1 MLNISELPRLKIF
14 VHLLLQRNLFITIIF
29 ILTILYSVLY
39 PLFLPVSIFIWLKFK
54 NHINYPLFFISMI
67 IFFSGLIHIT
77 SNITYDQFTNK
88 EIVIIDK
95 KKQTYMYQYI
105 VKDHQNKYIY
115 YAYIDYTI
123 GTKLHIDGEMI
134 PFNKNTIPNGF
145 NPKDYYLSKGIIGE
159 LNHVNVIIIDEK
171 ATIKEWFYDWKETYH
186 ETQFEPFIDAFIFD
200 DQKELRTISFEWLFY
215 LFSVSGIHI
224 FALSQLIIYLFKIRQ
239 MTFQMYTRLL
249 IVILFFIFQPFHYS
263 IIRLLLMNITILC
276 LSMLRFQIPK
286 YVILGIIWIL
296 ILLVQPYKIYDIGLF
311 ISFFLVMT
319 LYINVED
326 KTHPIINQYHII
338 LLAASLI
345 FLFNGRFMLIPI
357 IIMPVLVSV
366 IIYTIFMPTLLM
378 FILQIEIIFFIDWF
392 NKLFDIFKIVQN
404 YSGVIQVPMPS
415 NIIVSLAFII
425 IFLIHLSSTKKM
437 IMKRLFLM
445 GLILLI
451 LGKLIVLN
459 QPASLMFLDVGQGD
473 ATVYIDKDCV
483 VVIDAFSNVESYL
496 RSKGKQ
502 QIDYLFLTHSDIDHI
517 KEAKSLVENMQ
528 VSHIITSPYQK
539 IEDIST
545 STIYDFPTSFF
556 CGDIKIDILGPIDT
570 MFDDND
576 DSLIILINFLGKK
589 ILFTGDASKEREKQ
603 LITLISADIDVLKV
617 GHHGSKTST
626 SPELLNAINPEYG
639 IISTSINN
647 RYGMPHQE
655 VINQLKVFQIKY
667 FITSLDGSIQMT
679 IHQGEIKWKTYPP

>member
-1 MLNISELPRLKIF
+1 
-14 VHLLLQRNLFITIIF
+14 
-29 ILTILYSVLY
+29 
-39 PLFLPVSIFIWLKFK
+39 
-54 NHINYPLFFISMI
+54 MI
-67 IFFSGLIHIT
+67 IFFSGLIDIT
-77 SNITYDQFTNK
+77 SNITYDQFSNK

-95 KKQTYMYQYI
+95 QKQTYMYQYI
-105 VKDHQNKYIY
+105 VKDQQFKYTY
-115 YAYIDYTI
+115 HSYIDYTI
-123 GTKLHIDGEMI
+123 GTKVIIDGEII

-145 NPKDYYLSKGIIGE
+145 HPKEYYLSKGIIGR
-159 LNHVNVIIIDEK
+159 LNHVKVIVFDEK
-171 ATIKEWFYDWKETYH
+171 ATIKEWFFDWKETYH
-186 ETQFEPFIDAFIFD
+186 ETEVEPFIDAFIFD
-200 DQKELRTISFEWLFY
+200 DQKELRTFSFEWLFY
-215 LFSVSGIHI
+215 LFSVSGMHI

-239 MTFQMYTRLL
+239 MKFQIYTRLL

-263 IIRLLLMNITILC
+263 IIRLLFMNIAILC
-276 LSMLRFQIPK
+276 LSILRFQIPK
-286 YVILGIIWIL
+286 YVILGMIWIL
-296 ILLVQPYKIYDIGLF
+296 ILIVQPYKIYDIGLL
-311 ISFFLVMT
+311 ISFFLVMN

-366 IIYTIFMPTLLM
+366 IIYTIFLPTLLM

-415 NIIVSLAFII
+415 NIIVSLAFIV
-425 IFLIHLSSTKKM
+425 IFLMHLSSSKIM
-437 IMKRLFLM
+437 IMKRLFVM
-445 GLILLI
+445 CLIFLI
-451 LGKLIVLN
+451 SGKLFVLN

-473 ATVYIDKDCV
+473 ATVYIDKECV

-502 QIDYLFLTHSDIDHI
+502 HIDYLFLTHSDLDHI
-517 KEAKSLVENMQ
+517 KEAKSLIENMQ
-528 VSHIITSPYQK
+528 VHYVITSPYQE

-556 CGDIKIDILGPIDT
+556 CGDIKLDILGPIDT

-603 LITLISADIDVLKV
+603 LITLINEDIDVLKV
-617 GHHGSKTST
+617 GHHGSKTAT
-626 SPELLNAINPEYG
+626 SSELLYALKPEFG

-655 VINQLKVFQIKY
+655 VINQLRVFHIKY
-667 FITSLDGSIQMT
+667 FITSLDGSVQMT
-679 IHQGEIKWKTYPP
+679 IHQGEIKWETYPP

>member
-1 MLNISELPRLKIF
+1 MLNILELLRLKIF
-14 VHLLLQRNLFITIIF
+14 VHLLLQRNLFITIVF
-29 ILTILYSVLY
+29 ILTIFYSVLY
-39 PLFLPVSIFIWLKFK
+39 PLFLIVCILIWLKFK

-67 IFFSGLIHIT
+67 IFFSGLIDIT

-88 EIVIIDK
+88 EIVIIEK
-95 KKQTYMYQYI
+95 QKQTYMYQYI
-105 VKDHQNKYIY
+105 VKDQQFKYIY
-115 YAYIDYTI
+115 HSYIDYTI
-123 GTKLHIDGEMI
+123 GTKVIIDGEII

-145 NPKDYYLSKGIIGE
+145 HPKEYYLSKGIIGR
-159 LNHVNVIIIDEK
+159 LNHVKVIVVDEK
-171 ATIKEWFYDWKETYH
+171 TTIKEWFYDWKETYH
-186 ETQFEPFIDAFIFD
+186 ETEVEPFIDAFIFD
-200 DQKELRTISFEWLFY
+200 DQKELRTFSFEWLFY

-239 MTFQMYTRLL
+239 MKFQIYTRLL

-263 IIRLLLMNITILC
+263 IIRLLLMNIAILC
-276 LSMLRFQIPK
+276 LSILRFQIPK
-286 YVILGIIWIL
+286 YVILGMIWIL
-296 ILLVQPYKIYDIGLF
+296 ILIVQPYKIYDIGLL
-311 ISFFLVMT
+311 ISFFLVMN
-319 LYINVED
+319 LYLSLED

-345 FLFNGRFMLIPI
+345 FLFNGRFLLIPI

-366 IIYTIFMPTLLM
+366 IIYTTFMPTLLM

-392 NKLFDIFKIVQN
+392 NKLFDMFKIVQN
-404 YSGVIQVPMPS
+404 YSGVIQLPMPS
-415 NIIVSLAFII
+415 NISVSLAFIV
-425 IFLIHLSSTKKM
+425 IFFMHLSSSKKT
-437 IMKRLFLM
+437 IMKRLFVM
-445 GLILLI
+445 CLIFLI
-451 LGKLIVLN
+451 SGKLFVLN

-473 ATVYIDKDCV
+473 ATVYVDKDCV

-502 QIDYLFLTHSDIDHI
+502 HIDYLFLTHSDLDHI

-528 VSHIITSPYQK
+528 VRHIITSPYQE

-545 STIYDFPTSFF
+545 STIDDFPTSFF

-570 MFDDND
+570 MLDDND
-576 DSLIILINFLGKK
+576 DSLMILINFLGKK

-603 LITLISADIDVLKV
+603 LITLINDDIDVLKV

-626 SPELLNAINPEYG
+626 SSELLYALKPEFG

-655 VINQLKVFQIKY
+655 VINQLNVFHIKY

-679 IHQGEIKWKTYPP
+679 IYQGEIKWETYPP

>member
-1 MLNISELPRLKIF
+1 MLNILELLRLKIF
-14 VHLLLQRNLFITIIF
+14 VHLLLQRNLFITIVF
-29 ILTILYSVLY
+29 ILTIFYSVLY
-39 PLFLPVSIFIWLKFK
+39 PLFLIVCILIWLKFK

-67 IFFSGLIHIT
+67 IFFSGLIDIT

-88 EIVIIDK
+88 EIVIIEK
-95 KKQTYMYQYI
+95 QKQTYMYQYI
-105 VKDHQNKYIY
+105 VKDQQFKYIY
-115 YAYIDYTI
+115 HSYIDYTI
-123 GTKLHIDGEMI
+123 GTKVIIDGEII

-145 NPKDYYLSKGIIGE
+145 HPKEYYLSKGIIGR
-159 LNHVNVIIIDEK
+159 LNHVKVIVVDEK
-171 ATIKEWFYDWKETYH
+171 TTIKEWFYDWKETYH
-186 ETQFEPFIDAFIFD
+186 ETEVEPFIDAFIFD
-200 DQKELRTISFEWLFY
+200 DQKELRTFSFEWLFY
-215 LFSVSGIHI
+215 LFSVSGIHL

-239 MTFQMYTRLL
+239 MKFQIYTRLL

-263 IIRLLLMNITILC
+263 IIRLLLMNIAILC
-276 LSMLRFQIPK
+276 LSILRFQIPK
-286 YVILGIIWIL
+286 YVILGMIWIL
-296 ILLVQPYKIYDIGLF
+296 ILIVQPYKIYDIGLL
-311 ISFFLVMT
+311 ISFFLVMN
-319 LYINVED
+319 LYLSLED

-345 FLFNGRFMLIPI
+345 FLFNGRFLLIPI
-357 IIMPVLVSV
+357 IIMPFLVSV

-392 NKLFDIFKIVQN
+392 NKLFDMFKIVQN
-404 YSGVIQVPMPS
+404 YSGVIQLPMPS
-415 NIIVSLAFII
+415 NISVSLAFIV
-425 IFLIHLSSTKKM
+425 IFFMHLSSSKKT
-437 IMKRLFLM
+437 IMKRLFVM
-445 GLILLI
+445 CLIFLI
-451 LGKLIVLN
+451 SGKLFVLN

-473 ATVYIDKDCV
+473 ATVYVDKDCV

-502 QIDYLFLTHSDIDHI
+502 HIDYLFLTHSDLDHI

-528 VSHIITSPYQK
+528 VRHIITSPYQE

-545 STIYDFPTSFF
+545 STIDDFPTSFF

-570 MFDDND
+570 MLDDND
-576 DSLIILINFLGKK
+576 DSLMILINFLGKK

-603 LITLISADIDVLKV
+603 LITLINDDIDVLKV

-626 SPELLNAINPEYG
+626 SSELLYALKPEFG

-655 VINQLKVFQIKY
+655 VINQLNVFHIKY

-679 IHQGEIKWKTYPP
+679 IYQGEIKWETYPP